1 MKKYVWL
8 VIFVILFSV
17 GLNKLANNV
26 VVEDNSNETVKI
38 GLVVPLSGNQA
49 SSGEIF
55 KKSAQMAFRDIAKK
69 NNKYKYELII
79 EDDGFEAKKTVSVA
93 NKLISVDNVD
103 AIVSFS
109 SHSGNVIAPIAQNNK
124 VIHISLAS
132 DDNIAKSTYNFIN
145 WTTIEDEVIKMVNK
159 IDDDGVKNLAVL
171 VVNHPA
177 TNLMLDYT
185 KKHIAD
191 KNTKISYVAK
201 ANSGTR
207 DFKTIISKVKS
218 ANPDLISL
226 IMFSPEQE
234 IFVKQL
240 RELGVNAPLTS
251 IELFAMS
258 NQKELFNGSWYVDA
272 AVGDEN
278 FNNQFKE
285 YANTDNNFGAV
296 FVYDSLNMLNHI
308 YESTNTKSPEVNRL
322 ALENLKIF
330 DGAAGKLRN
339 SKNGIFKSEAS
350 VKVIENGKISLLKA
364 K

>member
-1 MKKYVWL
+1 L
-8 VIFVILFSV
+8 VFAFFMS
-17 GLNKLANNV
+17 KQTNNV
-26 VVEDNSNETVKI
+26 KVENDKTIKI

-49 SSGEIF
+49 SSGDIL
-55 KKSAQMAFRDIAKK
+55 KKSAQMAIRDISKK

-145 WTTIEDEVIKMVNK
+145 WTTIEDEVLKMVNK
-159 IDDDGVKNLAVL
+159 IDQDGVKNLAVL

-185 KKHIAD
+185 KKYMAN

-207 DFKTIISKVKS
+207 DFKTIISKLKS
-218 ANPDLISL
+218 VNPDLITL

-240 RELGVNAPLTS
+240 RELGINTPLTS

-258 NQKELFNGSWYVDA
+258 DQKELFNGSWYVDA

-278 FNNQFKE
+278 FNSKFKE
-285 YANTDNNFGAV
+285 YTNTNNNFGAV
-296 FVYDSLNMLNHI
+296 FVYDSINMLNHI
-308 YESTNTKSPEVNRL
+308 YENTKSKSPEVNRL
-322 ALENLKIF
+322 ALEKLETF
-330 DGAAGKLRN
+330 DGAAGKLIN

-350 VKVIENGKISLLKA
+350 VKVIRNGKIELLKVN
-364 K
+364 